1 MTQQQGPNLHAFLQK
16 KKKLKTKQNKIFLT
30 LNQGHTEL

>member
-1 MTQQQGPNLHAFLQK
+1 MTEQQGAKLHAFLQK

-30 LNQGHTEL
+30 LQQGHTEL